1 VANGPTQKELSEA
14 KQNIIGSF
22 PLRIDSN
29 KKIMGYL
36 ALIGFYDLPLTY
48 LDDYLKA
55 VSGVTAQQV
64 KDAFQRRIDPEGM
77 VSVVVG
83 APDKAQEDSSR

>member
-1 VANGPTQKELSEA
+1 GPTEKELVAA

-36 ALIGFYDLPLTY
+36 AVIGFYNLPLTY
-48 LDDYLKA
+48 LEDYVKA
-55 VSGVTAQQV
+55 VDRVTVAEIT
-64 KDAFQRRIDPEGM
+64 DAFQRRIKPDGM
-77 VSVVVG
+77 VAVVVG
-83 APDKAQEDSSR
+83 AVEEK